1 MCPCSMQNQRLFN
14 SSEELYQRIQELRK
28 ILKMEKNSTNASLQ
42 KKISAPDSRPS
53 SAGIG
58 TIFGYGVII
67 GLVTLLV
74 ISDAR
79 ILYRQLRFGTNW
91 RPSRFCRISIK
102 LNWGFCN
109 ILPFRKEYVW
119 VLVRCTVLSKHLVY
133 CHLLHYNIE
142 TILDF
147 RIYWIYD
154 GKFRI
159 P

>member
-1 MCPCSMQNQRLFN
+1 MYSLSLPIYRFILFLTGCMCPCSMQNQRLFN

-28 ILKMEKNSTNASLQ
+28 ILKVEKNSTNASLR

-91 RPSRFCRISIK
+91 RPNRFCRISIK
-102 LNWGFCN
+102 LKKRILHYLTFSETICLSFGTLHSTFKIFG
-109 ILPFRKEYVW
+109 ILPFVK
-119 VLVRCTVLSKHLVY
+119 L
-133 CHLLHYNIE
+133 
-142 TILDF
+142 
-147 RIYWIYD
+147 
-154 GKFRI
+154 
-159 P
+159 

>member
-28 ILKMEKNSTNASLQ
+28 ILKVEKNSTNASLQ

-79 ILYRQLRFGTNW
+79 ILYRQLRFGTN
-91 RPSRFCRISIK
+91 
-102 LNWGFCN
+102 
-109 ILPFRKEYVW
+109 
-119 VLVRCTVLSKHLVY
+119 
-133 CHLLHYNIE
+133 
-142 TILDF
+142 
-147 RIYWIYD
+147 
-154 GKFRI
+154 
-159 P
+159 